1 MVKRT
6 KKFNFI
12 KSTKYKYKD
21 LYSNSNT
28 KFKSKK
34 RGHLKKTKKHQF
46 AGALS
51 RYMEKIK
58 SYRDLRSLIP
68 KKYFFNLP
76 EGKKVFAFADVHGDL
91 SLLVKLLEMS
101 GVMKQGIKLPQP
113 ITEGSNKGLYDEV
126 KMQRYF
132 DNLKWTGGSNYVV
145 QIGDQIDRS
154 RDVISHQSFQD
165 EGSTFE
171 ILYLLMRLNILAIE
185 HNKKINPNL
194 KSDQNYV
201 FSMLGNHEIM
211 NVQGDLRYV
220 SLSEFKV
227 FTKRL
232 NNSKTG
238 LNNRDR
244 DRESNRHSK
253 SKIYQYGNESTDNS
267 VSREK
272 AYQPGGIIAKLMAQ
286 HYNTVLQIGPFVFVH
301 GGLTE
306 RLVSQYDLNGLNEI
320 VRNYLFGKHV
330 NERDLNSI
338 INGDKSVLWN
348 RELSQDS
355 HKEIRRSVNS
365 GNNLDLS
372 IKRKLRNIFDSYYI
386 KNRNNQYPQ
395 VLCVGHTPQY
405 FVKEDANLL
414 FSTPIPNNKLSRSSS
429 RSSIKSSYGNNNN
442 NSNNN
447 NNDNVN
453 SMNNTTNKLKD
464 TVLKDKV
471 FHIKIKRSDDK
482 QNSVTSSSIS
492 GILYDVLRLD
502 TGSSRAFGKIKSNQS
517 NRRPQIAQLSIIN
530 VNDNKMIEIKLIS

>member
-1 MVKRT
+1 MARRT
-6 KKFNFI
+6 RKYNFI
-12 KSTKYKYKD
+12 KNTKQKYKN
-21 LYSNSNT
+21 LNSNT
-28 KFKSKK
+28 NDTFKSKK
-34 RGHLKKTKKHQF
+34 RRHLKKTKKHQIG
-46 AGALS
+46 GALS

-113 ITEGSNKGLYDEV
+113 IMEGSNKGLYDEV
-126 KMQRYF
+126 KMQQYF
-132 DNLKWTGGSNYVV
+132 DNLKWIGGSNYVV

-232 NNSKTG
+232 NNSKSG
-238 LNNRDR
+238 LNNR

-272 AYQPGGIIAKLMAQ
+272 AYQPGGVIAKLMAQ

-306 RLVSQYDLNGLNEI
+306 RIVSQYDLNGLNEI

-355 HKEIRRSVNS
+355 HKEIRRSINS

-372 IKRKLRNIFDSYYI
+372 IKRKLRNIFDSYYT

-414 FSTPIPNNKLSRSSS
+414 FSTPIPNKLSRSSS
-429 RSSIKSSYGNNNN
+429 RSSIKSSYGNND
-442 NSNNN
+442 N
-447 NNDNVN
+447 NNDNNNLN
-453 SMNNTTNKLKD
+453 SMYNTTNKSKD

-471 FHIKIKRSDDK
+471 FHIKIKKSGDK

-502 TGSSRAFGKIKSNQS
+502 TGSSRAFGKIKSSQS

-530 VNDNKMIEIKLIS
+530 VNDSKMIEIKLIS